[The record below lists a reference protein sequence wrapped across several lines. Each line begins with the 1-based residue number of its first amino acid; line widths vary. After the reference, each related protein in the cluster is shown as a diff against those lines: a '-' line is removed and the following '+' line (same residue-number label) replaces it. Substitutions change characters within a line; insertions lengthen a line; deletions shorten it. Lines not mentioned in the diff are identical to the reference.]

1 MVIKEHSRKK
11 VVNKRKGKSDNLN
24 DNGKGQLRK
33 YEEKGQKLM
42 HDNLGNEK
50 KTFNPLSVI
59 VALI

>member
-1 MVIKEHSRKK
+1 MVIKEHSWKK
-11 VVNKRKGKSDNLN
+11 VVNKRKGKSDNLS

-42 HDNLGNEK
+42 RDNLGNEK
-50 KTFNPLSVI
+50 KIFNPLSAI

>member
-24 DNGKGQLRK
+24 DNGKWQLRK

-50 KTFNPLSVI
+50 KKHLTH
-59 VALI
+59 